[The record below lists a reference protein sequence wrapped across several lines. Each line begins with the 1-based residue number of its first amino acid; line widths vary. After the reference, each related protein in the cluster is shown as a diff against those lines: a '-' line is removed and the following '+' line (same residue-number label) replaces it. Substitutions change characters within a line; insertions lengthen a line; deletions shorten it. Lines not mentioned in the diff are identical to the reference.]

1 MTAPPVPKLRISLK
15 SEAMLL
21 VCTLIWGGTFLAT
34 DIALAYASP
43 MALISARFGLAAMLA
58 LALDL
63 RAIVKMSRAAMI
75 RGLILGALL
84 YSSFGMQTIGQAY
97 TSVSR
102 SAFITQLL
110 VAFTPVLERVLFRR
124 RARPATLAGVCI
136 VLFGM
141 YLFSGASVGLSWNR
155 GDWITLGCAF
165 LFSVYILAI
174 DHLDLPGEH
183 TPILFVQT
191 FVVGVLG
198 ASSSFLMED
207 VRFQPEVALGLALL
221 YLAPLGVNVVLA
233 LQMRFQPGTTPARAA
248 VVFTMEPVFATLM
261 SVLLLQEDVGGLAVP
276 GMVLIITGVLVSELG
291 PGLQRRGAKAR

>member
-141 YLFSGASVGLSWNR
+141 CTCFPEPASDSAGIAATGSRSAARSFSASTFWPSTI
-155 GDWITLGCAF
+155 WICRVNTRRSFSCRPLWWAF
-165 LFSVYILAI
+165 W
-174 DHLDLPGEH
+174 
-183 TPILFVQT
+183 
-191 FVVGVLG
+191 
-198 ASSSFLMED
+198 
-207 VRFQPEVALGLALL
+207 
-221 YLAPLGVNVVLA
+221 APL
-233 LQMRFQPGTTPARAA
+233 RH
-248 VVFTMEPVFATLM
+248 
-261 SVLLLQEDVGGLAVP
+261 S
-276 GMVLIITGVLVSELG
+276 
-291 PGLQRRGAKAR
+291 